1 MRAQLVRGRV
11 FEDRPMMTAREV
23 AFAVGALTA
32 FTLLLLIAAK
42 AFF

>member
-1 MRAQLVRGRV
+1 MI
-11 FEDRPMMTAREV
+11 TAREA

-32 FTLLLLIAAK
+32 FTLLSLMAAR